1 MRKYKKFTIP
11 LPLYSEEY
19 KQETGWSDRG
29 QDRTVQWLCEVLDWA
44 MEEFDLDVT
53 DVFESLQSLQY
64 MCFTKNDVRMSDY
77 MNDLIQH
84 TKTCMLSE
92 LPQKGE
98 KPKHT
103 ILTDF
108 YSDKLTDWYDE
119 VCEWYQVLEVPKEDE
134 PPEEVPEVSKEDES
148 PGEVPEV
155 SKVTKLEG
163 VKRVKRKSD
172 S

>member
-19 KQETGWSDRG
+19 KQETGRSDYG
-29 QDRTVQWLCEVLDWA
+29 KERTVEWLCEVLDWA
-44 MEEFDLDVT
+44 TEEFDLDVT

-77 MNDLIQH
+77 MNDLIQN

-92 LPQKGE
+92 LAQKGE
-98 KPKHT
+98 NPKYT

-108 YSDKLTDWYDE
+108 YSDKIADWYE
-119 VCEWYQVLEVPKEDE
+119 ERYEWDQ
-134 PPEEVPEVSKEDES
+134 VPEVSKEEES